1 MYIHVLVSRITP
13 PMKTFYII
21 TTVFD
26 YIVIYNLQ
34 PSLRGA
40 SQKEL

>member
-1 MYIHVLVSRITP
+1 MLVSRITS

-26 YIVIYNLQ
+26 YIVIYNLFKQQ